1 MKTLFLIL
9 FVITSSIANAESL
22 KLFTDIEYQQ
32 SINGSSQYN
41 ESIEGESF
49 EAAVGLKKKLTPWL
63 QVSGGIR
70 YYDET
75 QDIFGQSS
83 SYELTGYFLKI
94 QTVIVLIK

>member
-1 MKTLFLIL
+1 MKYLLLLLVLVVPT
-9 FVITSSIANAESL
+9 AHAEPL

-32 SINGSSQYN
+32 SINGSSKFN
-41 ESIEGESF
+41 ESIEGQSF
-49 EAAVGLKKKLTPWL
+49 EAAIGLKKKLTPWL

-83 SYELTGYFLKI
+83 SYDLTGYFVRI